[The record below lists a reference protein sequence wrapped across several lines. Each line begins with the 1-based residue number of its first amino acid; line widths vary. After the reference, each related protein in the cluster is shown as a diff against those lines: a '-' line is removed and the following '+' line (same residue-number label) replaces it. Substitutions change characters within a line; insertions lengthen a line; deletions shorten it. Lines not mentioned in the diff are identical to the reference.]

1 MSAICSK
8 ICLII
13 LDGWGIG
20 KKDFSNAIHRAGTPN
35 IDEIKKYYPMI
46 ALQASGI
53 SVGLPFNKA
62 GNSEVGH
69 LTLGTGQI
77 LYQYSVRISQSIQNG
92 SFFQNPA
99 LLETYNHV
107 IKNNSTLHLAGLF
120 SDNIVH
126 SSYEHLIALLDLAN
140 SLKIEKVNLHLFT
153 DGRDSPPTKAVELI
167 TKLQEDIKMRAK
179 GKIASLSGRFYAMDR
194 DNNFNRIA
202 KCYNAL
208 VFGKCKIENDPLTY
222 LQKSYKEGIT
232 DEFIVP
238 TLIGNEGEQNSLG
251 TIKEKDGIIFFNFRE
266 ERMQELVEP
275 FINTK
280 FDKFPIKK
288 FNELKITTFT
298 QYRKDFSLPV
308 AFPPQKIS
316 TSLSEILSKA
326 GKRQLHLAETEK
338 YAHVTY
344 FFDGFKE
351 KPFPGEYWVI
361 IPSIKTLHLEDYPEL
376 RALEI
381 TTRLFQAFDENIYDF
396 ILVNYANPDLIGHTG
411 NIKAGIECARIID
424 QEISKIIKKTQELN
438 YTIIITADHG
448 NLERMMNPLTGEVET
463 EHDASLVP
471 FYLIDK
477 RWKLPMPRSIEGILE
492 IERWAGGMLADVAP
506 TILELLGLP
515 IPVEMTGQS
524 LIPLL
529 QIKKL

>member
-1 MSAICSK
+1 MNDFKFMTGICSK

-35 IDEIKKYYPMI
+35 INEIKKYYPMI

-53 SVGLPFNKA
+53 SVGLPFNRA

-107 IKNNSTLHLAGLF
+107 LKNNSTLHLAGLF
-120 SDNIVH
+120 SNNIVH
-126 SSYEHLIALLDLAN
+126 SSYEHLMALLDLAN
-140 SLKIEKVNLHLFT
+140 SLKIKRVNLHLFT
-153 DGRDSPPTKAVELI
+153 DGRDSPPTKAAELI
-167 TKLQEDIKMRAK
+167 SQLEKDIKTKAK
-179 GKIASLSGRFYAMDR
+179 GKIASRSGRFYAMDR

-208 VFGKCKIENDPLTY
+208 VFGKCKVENNPLSY
-222 LQKSYKEGIT
+222 LEKSYKEGIT

-238 TLIGNEGEQNSLG
+238 TLISNENDSLG
-251 TIKEKDGIIFFNFRE
+251 IIREHDGIVCFNFRE
-266 ERMQELVEP
+266 ERMQELLEP
-275 FINTK
+275 FINPQ
-280 FDKFPIKK
+280 FDKFPVKT
-288 FNELKITTFT
+288 FQQLKITTFT

-308 AFPPQKIS
+308 AFPPQEIS
-316 TSLSEILSKA
+316 TSLSQILSKS

-344 FFDGFKE
+344 FFNGFKE

-361 IPSIKTLHLEDYPEL
+361 IPSIKTLHLEDYPQL
-376 RALEI
+376 RAPEI

-424 QEISKIIKKTQELN
+424 QEIAKIIKKNQELN
-438 YTIIITADHG
+438 YTTIITADHG
-448 NLERMMNPLTGEVET
+448 NLERMMNPLTGEIET
-463 EHDASLVP
+463 EHDASLIP
-471 FYLIDK
+471 FYLIDR
-477 RWKLPMPRSIEGILE
+477 RWKFLTPRAEAEILE

-506 TILELLGLP
+506 TI
-515 IPVEMTGQS
+515 
-524 LIPLL
+524 
-529 QIKKL
+529 